1 MNIWEPNKLLLFLI
15 FFIPGFIS
23 LKIYDLIIPGERRDF
38 SKLLLEV
45 LGYSS
50 LNYAAFSWLIFLI
63 YSRKLYQN
71 HANWFL
77 LSLIIV
83 LFIAPAIWPFIFVIL
98 FNKWKFLSKFIIHP
112 IPKAWDYIFGKR
124 ESFWVIVHLKDG
136 RRIGGKYD
144 TNSFASSYPAEEQ
157 IYLEEVWKLDEKG
170 KFIEPVERSKGIL
183 IPGRE
188 ISMIEFFK

>member
-1 MNIWEPNKLLLFLI
+1 MNIWELNKLLLFLI

-38 SKLLLEV
+38 SKSLLEV

-71 HANWFL
+71 HTNWFL
-77 LSLIIV
+77 LSLVIV
-83 LFIAPAIWPFIFVIL
+83 LFIAPAAWPFIFVIL
-98 FNKWKFLSKFIIHP
+98 FDKWKFLSKFIIHP

-124 ESFWVIVHLKDG
+124 KSFWVIVHLKDG

-144 TNSFASSYPAEEQ
+144 TKSFASSYPAEEQ
-157 IYLEEVWKLDEKG
+157 IYLEEVWRLDEKG
-170 KFIEPVERSKGIL
+170 KFIEPIERTKGIL
-183 IPGRE
+183 ILGRE
-188 ISMIEFFK
+188 ISMIEFFE

>member
-38 SKLLLEV
+38 SKSLLEV

-71 HANWFL
+71 HTNWFL

-83 LFIAPAIWPFIFVIL
+83 LFIAPAIWPFIFVTL
-98 FNKWKFLSKFIIHP
+98 FNKCKFLSKFIIHP

-144 TNSFASSYPAEEQ
+144 TNSFVSSYPAEEQ

-170 KFIEPVERSKGIL
+170 KFIEPIERTKGIL
-183 IPGRE
+183 ILGRE
-188 ISMIEFFK
+188 ISMIEFFE